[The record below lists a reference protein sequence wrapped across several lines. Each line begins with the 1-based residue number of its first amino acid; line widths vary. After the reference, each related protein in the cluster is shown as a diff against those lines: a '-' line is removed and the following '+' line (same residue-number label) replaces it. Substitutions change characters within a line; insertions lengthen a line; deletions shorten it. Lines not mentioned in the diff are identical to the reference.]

1 MVVVGLV
8 FAGLAALIHVYIF
21 YLESL
26 AWTAPGTRRVF
37 GTTPEQA
44 RITRQMAYNQGFYNL
59 FLAISVILGIGFLAA
74 GSTAVGATLVFV
86 GAGSMVAAGLVLVL
100 SDRAKARAALIQL
113 VAPLIGVVALSIGL
127 SL

>member
-1 MVVVGLV
+1 V

-44 RITRQMAYNQGFYNL
+44 DVTRPLAFNQGFYNL
-59 FLAISVILGIGFLAA
+59 FLAITVLLGIGFVAA
-74 GSTAVGATLVFV
+74 GSTAVGATLVFA
-86 GAGSMVAAGLVLVL
+86 GAGSMVAAGVVLVL
-100 SDRAKARAALIQL
+100 SDRSKARAALIQL
-113 VAPLIGVVALSIGL
+113 VAPLIGIGTL
-127 SL
+127 AVGLVG